1 MRAQLNNNTG
11 ITPHRDEVKSL
22 DDTIKSTATNMWN
35 VTGSN
40 GNVNNNN
47 RNNNY
52 VVRAVSAYNGLE
64 LPISLESL
72 FEAYFDCRKNKR
84 NGKQSIEFEVQYE
97 SNLVELYEDIKC
109 CNYNPR
115 SSEAFIVNYPVK
127 REIFAAHF
135 RDRVVHHWIALRLE
149 PILEKLFIDDSY
161 NCRKGKGTSYA
172 IKRVTSMIKD
182 VTENYTHEAWI
193 LKLDIKGYFMSID
206 KNIMWSKIERVI
218 EDVYFEEDKETL
230 LYLAHK
236 TVWNRPEINCIFKS
250 PASEW
255 SGLPNNKSLF
265 YSPCEKGMAIGN
277 LTSQL
282 FANFYLSDFDNQI
295 ASLGY
300 KYGRYV
306 DDLIIVDKDK
316 QKLLDLLGLIKV
328 KFEEIGLTVHPNKIH
343 LQQSWK
349 GVKYV
354 GVVFKHRRNYISNRT
369 VGHCYDTINNLNKI
383 ADKQGNTLK
392 FTQSVN
398 SYFGSMVNLSSYNVR
413 KRLFSIIDKEW
424 FKHIYFVGYKK
435 ALIKKIII

>member
-1 MRAQLNNNTG
+1 MLFRSVSQSRYN
-11 ITPHRDEVKSL
+11 S
-22 DDTIKSTATNMWN
+22 
-35 VTGSN
+35 
-40 GNVNNNN
+40 
-47 RNNNY
+47 Y

-97 SNLVELYEDIKC
+97 YNLVELYEDIKC

-182 VTENYTHEAWI
+182 VTENYTQEAWI

-218 EDVYFEEDKETL
+218 EDFYFEEDKETL

-236 TVWNRPEINCIFKS
+236 TVWNRPEINCIFTPPIVTGKQ
-250 PASEW
+250 
-255 SGLPNNKSLF
+255 
-265 YSPCEKGMAIGN
+265 IGR
-277 LTSQL
+277 
-282 FANFYLSDFDNQI
+282 AH
-295 ASLGY
+295 
-300 KYGRYV
+300 V
-306 DDLIIVDKDK
+306 
-316 QKLLDLLGLIKV
+316 
-328 KFEEIGLTVHPNKIH
+328 
-343 LQQSWK
+343 
-349 GVKYV
+349 
-354 GVVFKHRRNYISNRT
+354 
-369 VGHCYDTINNLNKI
+369 
-383 ADKQGNTLK
+383 
-392 FTQSVN
+392 
-398 SYFGSMVNLSSYNVR
+398 
-413 KRLFSIIDKEW
+413 
-424 FKHIYFVGYKK
+424 
-435 ALIKKIII
+435 